1 MRMGIPKIL
10 TTDQGREFKNA
21 LNDELMKSLNIKHLL
36 TKAYHPQVHI
46 YIIIVYYD
54 HHTYMYILHVEQWFG

>member
-36 TKAYHPQVHI
+36 TTAYNPQVHI
-46 YIIIVYYD
+46 YNHSV
-54 HHTYMYILHVEQWFG
+54 L

>member
-36 TKAYHPQVHI
+36 TTAYHPQVHI
-46 YIIIVYYD
+46 YN
-54 HHTYMYILHVEQWFG
+54 HSTYILHVEQWFG

>member
-36 TKAYHPQVHI
+36 TTAYHPQVHI
-46 YIIIVYYD
+46 YNHSV
-54 HHTYMYILHVEQWFG
+54 L

>member
-21 LNDELMKSLNIKHLL
+21 LNNELMKSLNIKHLP
-36 TKAYHPQVHI
+36 TTVYHPQVHI
-46 YIIIVYYD
+46 YNHSV
-54 HHTYMYILHVEQWFG
+54 L

>member
-21 LNDELMKSLNIKHLL
+21 LNDELMKSLNIKHL
-36 TKAYHPQVHI
+36 TTAYHPQVHI
-46 YIIIVYYD
+46 YNHSV
-54 HHTYMYILHVEQWFG
+54 L